1 MKEND
6 ADAWE
11 MVNQWLLILR
21 RHRIAVVIVHHAG
34 RSGEMRGTSRR
45 EDNVF
50 WIIALEDLR
59 QAAGA
64 EERKGAYFISR
75 FTKPSRNTQDETPA
89 YRWHFVT
96 EKSGAVTVTC
106 EVAEELE
113 VFRKIIEE
121 GVIKCGEIAE
131 EMKVSSATVS
141 RLAKRAQDAGW
152 LRTNSHREYEIVES
166 GTAATDGTGELL

>member
-1 MKEND
+1 MNITHFDLQAAITERCLTTAVKVLILDNLSTLAAGMKEND

-45 EDNVF
+45 KDNVS
-50 WIIALEDLR
+50 WIIALEDLK
-59 QAAGA
+59 QSGGA
-64 EERKGAYFISR
+64 EQRKGAHFVSR
-75 FTKPSRNTQDETPA
+75 FTKPSRNTQNEMPS

-96 EKSGAVTVTC
+96 GDDGTVTITC
-106 EVAEELE
+106 EEAEELE

-121 GVIKCGEIAE
+121 GVVKCG
-131 EMKVSSATVS
+131 
-141 RLAKRAQDAGW
+141 D
-152 LRTNSHREYEIVES
+152 
-166 GTAATDGTGELL
+166 